1 MTQSIADQL
10 GAAAVPH
17 LKALLNNATFPR
29 PDNVVAYLAYLGRDA
44 DSVSQLT
51 SYSARLSAQ
60 SAASLDAMSSDKV
73 KKLKYF
79 DKNVTTG

>member
-44 DSVSQLT
+44 DSVSRLT
-51 SYSARLSAQ
+51 AYAGRLSAQ
-60 SAASLDAMSSDKV
+60 SATALGAMPTDKV
-73 KKLKYF
+73 Q
-79 DKNVTTG
+79 